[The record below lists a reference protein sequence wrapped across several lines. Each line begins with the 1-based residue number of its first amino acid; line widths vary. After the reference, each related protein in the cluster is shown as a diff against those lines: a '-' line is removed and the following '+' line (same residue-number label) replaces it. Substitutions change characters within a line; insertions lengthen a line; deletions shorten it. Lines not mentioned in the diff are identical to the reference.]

1 MKTTTEFTATLRTNL
16 NTIRNHGGKVTL
28 RAASPSGD
36 QLVAMGYLTRTGL
49 TYAITPAG
57 EARLLDRSDMSAE
70 DQTRIARQCLRDH
83 ASE

>member
-1 MKTTTEFTATLRTNL
+1 MSSETFTKTLRNNL

-36 QLVAMGYLTRTGL
+36 QLVTMGFLTRDGF

-57 EARLLDRSDMSAE
+57 EARLLDRSDVSAADE
-70 DQTRIARQCLRDH
+70 ARIAREAMAHH
-83 ASE
+83 ARE